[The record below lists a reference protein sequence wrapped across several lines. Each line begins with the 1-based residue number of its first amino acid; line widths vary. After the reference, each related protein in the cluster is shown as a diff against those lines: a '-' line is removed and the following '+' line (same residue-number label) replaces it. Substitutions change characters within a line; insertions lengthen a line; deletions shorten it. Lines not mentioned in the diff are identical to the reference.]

1 MKLCSR
7 PVKKYFLYLDVDEF
21 NPNETAE
28 ATIKYDGTLGIAF
41 VWNDEVRVTSRRR
54 MNSEQALWA
63 KQWISD
69 NCDLTFFQSGY
80 TYLFEIIYQTNT
92 VIVNYLFEGLILLAI
107 NDEGGHE
114 LSYDEVLC
122 TARNIGFFMV
132 TPRITALYSEILWYC
147 GGIDLTTQKSMLP
160 NYGPFFSGALPVNTK
175 RQEGWVV
182 KFKDGRRRKI
192 VYSWWKEASGIV
204 SLVHPQIIWLLVKH
218 DKIKEV
224 LGNVPNHIRV
234 EINRIIQAL
243 GSKFMETVKHV
254 EEHLMKLRNV
264 SGETGRKMCGVW
276 RDSWYLTKF
285 DQFEDEG
292 LFKLEGILKLREQSE
307 TFCLDDN
314 MDANNVMASDLPTRK
329 DDDEYIEDD
338 SVIVRRR
345 FVKLAR
351 KLDRYFEV
359 STRQSQLTC
368 KDVNLSPVYHREK
381 KNFLRLPVLDHM
393 FPTSPVLDGY
403 EPSDNFKQTWCKGW
417 KMCPINQMQ
426 FIQEVLQKNHS
437 NPPFL
442 QLPVEII
449 VLFLNFLN
457 GKTLAIV
464 SKVCL
469 KLRHIVRSSRA
480 LRERISVAEKA
491 HALLISNLKTKR
503 SKYRWSSYSH
513 RSDDFSDYDY
523 WSGNGSY

>member
-1 MKLCSR
+1 MW
-7 PVKKYFLYLDVDEF
+7 E
-21 NPNETAE
+21 
-28 ATIKYDGTLGIAF
+28 
-41 VWNDEVRVTSRRR
+41 DEVRVTTRRR

-63 KQWISD
+63 KLWIND
-69 NCDLTFFQSGY
+69 HCNLTMFQSGY

-92 VIVNYLFEGLILLAI
+92 VIVNYPFEGLVLLAI

-147 GGIDLTTQKSMLP
+147 GGIDLTTQESMPP

-224 LGNVPNHIRV
+224 LGNVPNHICV

-243 GSKFMETVKHV
+243 GRNFMETVKHV

-264 SGETGRKMCGVW
+264 SGETGGKMCGVW

-285 DQFEDEG
+285 DQFEDSDSSSSEEG

-314 MDANNVMASDLPTRK
+314 MDANNVMASDLQTRK
-329 DDDEYIEDD
+329 DDGEYIEDD
-338 SVIVRRR
+338 SVTVRRS
-345 FVKLAR
+345 FVRLAR

-368 KDVNLSPVYHREK
+368 GDVNLSPVYHREK
-381 KNFLRLPVLDHM
+381 KNFLRLPILDHM
-393 FPTSPVLDGY
+393 FPTSPVLGGY
-403 EPSDNFKQTWCKGW
+403 KPSDNFKQTWCKGW
-417 KMCPINQMQ
+417 KTCPINQMQ

-442 QLPVEII
+442 QLPVEVI
-449 VLFLNFLN
+449 VLFLNFLD

-464 SKVCL
+464 SKVCM

-480 LRERISVAEKA
+480 LRERISEAEEA
-491 HALLISNLKTKR
+491 HTLLISNMTTKWR
-503 SKYRWSSYSH
+503 IRDERYYRR

-523 WSGNGSY
+523 WSAGNGSY